1 MKNFTHYAALAMLA
15 AALIVTGCETDDTA
29 PDTGMLGDTTAMDT
43 SAMDMDIGPMGQAE
57 GDTLN
62 AVLSGTEGAPEPGD
76 PDGSGTAMV
85 VLEPGEGRVCYE
97 IEVENIEEP
106 AAAHIHTGA
115 AGTSGPPVVD
125 FDVPN
130 NGLSACVDADEA
142 TIQDIL
148 ASPSQYY
155 VNVHNAEFGGG
166 AVRGQLGM

>member
-1 MKNFTHYAALAMLA
+1 MKNITHYAAVTMLA
-15 AALIVTGCETDDTA
+15 AALIIIGCETNDTA
-29 PDTGMLGDTTAMDT
+29 PDTGMLDDTTAMDM
-43 SAMDMDIGPMGQAE
+43 SPMGQTQ

-85 VLEPGEGRVCYE
+85 VLEPADGRVCYE

-106 AAAHIHTGA
+106 GAAHIHSGA
-115 AGTSGPPVVD
+115 AGTAGPPVVD

-130 NGLSACVDADEA
+130 NGLSACVDADQAIIEE
-142 TIQDIL
+142 IL

-166 AVRGQLGM
+166 AIRGQLGM